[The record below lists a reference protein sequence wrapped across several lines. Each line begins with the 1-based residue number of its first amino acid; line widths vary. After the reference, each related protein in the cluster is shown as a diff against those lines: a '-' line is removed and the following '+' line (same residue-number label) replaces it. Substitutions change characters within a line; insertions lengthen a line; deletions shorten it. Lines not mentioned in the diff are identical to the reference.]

1 MRTSFIHFVAAD
13 VRRLI
18 LNFEKEVR
26 ASSRRLLHCR
36 RSTGAAG
43 LARVFLFKAVLLFG
57 LNAAAVETTN
67 NVALNGSLGDVG
79 ASLGRVMLALALV
92 LGIFL
97 GGVWLFRNWQ
107 RLTIHRG
114 QAPKLNVIEARSLGG
129 RHALYVVGYEQ
140 ERFLV
145 AASPTGINLLTHL
158 QPAEADASADSI
170 PAQPGFAQALAQKL
184 RGK

>member
-1 MRTSFIHFVAAD
+1 MITAIYFVAAD

-18 LNFEKEVR
+18 LNFPKEVR
-26 ASSRRLLHCR
+26 ASLRRLLHSGK
-36 RSTGAAG
+36 STITAVPV
-43 LARVFLFKAVLLFG
+43 RVFLFNAILLFG
-57 LNAAAVETTN
+57 FNAAAAEGTN

-114 QAPKLNVIEARSLGG
+114 RAPKLNVIEARSLGG

-145 AASPTGINLLTHL
+145 AASPAGINLLSHL
-158 QPAEADASADSI
+158 QPAEAGTTPDPTPPPPS
-170 PAQPGFAQALAQKL
+170 FAQALTQKL

>member
-1 MRTSFIHFVAAD
+1 MTTSIHFVAAD

-18 LNFEKEVR
+18 LISAKEVR
-26 ASSRRLLHCR
+26 TSSRRLLR
-36 RSTGAAG
+36 IGRLAIAAVPV
-43 LARVFLFKAVLLFG
+43 RVLLFKAVLLFG
-57 LNAAAVETTN
+57 LNAAAVESTN
-67 NVALNGSLGDVG
+67 TVSLNGSLGDVG

-107 RLTIHRG
+107 RLTLHRG
-114 QAPKLNVIEARSLGG
+114 RAPKLNVIEARSLGG

-158 QPAEADASADSI
+158 QPAEPGENPEAAPAPAS
-170 PAQPGFAQALAQKL
+170 FAQALAQKL

>member
-1 MRTSFIHFVAAD
+1 MRTVPYFVAAD

-18 LNFEKEVR
+18 LNFQKEVR
-26 ASSRRLLHCR
+26 ASSRRLLGSG
-36 RSTGAAG
+36 RSTAA
-43 LARVFLFKAVLLFG
+43 AVAVRVFLFKAVLLFG
-57 LNAAAVETTN
+57 LNAAAAESTS

-79 ASLGRVMLALALV
+79 ASLGRVMLALAVV

-114 QAPKLNVIEARSLGG
+114 RSPKLNVVEARSLGG

-158 QPAEADASADSI
+158 PPAEAEAAADST
-170 PAQPGFAQALAQKL
+170 PAPTTFTQALAQKL